1 MNEYEIRFT
10 LANISNKIKL
20 KLLQMYNNEENIYN
34 NIDEILKS
42 DMMSLKDKIKIKE
55 DSYEDKMNFVKALND
70 NSIKTIRITEEDYP
84 EKLRNIDDPPY
95 ILFYK
100 GELSLAYDDMIAVV
114 GSRKS
119 SIYGLDAAKYLS
131 REICRVGYGVVS
143 GVAYGIDKAAHKE
156 VLICGGKTIGVLGC

>member
-70 NSIKTIRITEEDYP
+70 NSIKTIRITKEY
-84 EKLRNIDDPPY
+84 KWSSLY
-95 ILFYK
+95 IIL
-100 GELSLAYDDMIAVV
+100 
-114 GSRKS
+114 
-119 SIYGLDAAKYLS
+119 
-131 REICRVGYGVVS
+131 
-143 GVAYGIDKAAHKE
+143 
-156 VLICGGKTIGVLGC
+156 

>member
-1 MNEYEIRFT
+1 MNKYEIRFA

-34 NIDEILKS
+34 NIYEILKS

-84 EKLRNIDDPPY
+84 EWDRYCTVRAAIRQSFDYNTGW
-95 ILFYK
+95 
-100 GELSLAYDDMIAVV
+100 GE
-114 GSRKS
+114 
-119 SIYGLDAAKYLS
+119 
-131 REICRVGYGVVS
+131 
-143 GVAYGIDKAAHKE
+143 
-156 VLICGGKTIGVLGC
+156 GKTIKLPIWFNKDEYDDIFDTVLANYSGYQDLDKTTFINGYDAEKMKRYN

>member
-55 DSYEDKMNFVKALND
+55 D
-70 NSIKTIRITEEDYP
+70 
-84 EKLRNIDDPPY
+84 
-95 ILFYK
+95 
-100 GELSLAYDDMIAVV
+100 
-114 GSRKS
+114 RKS
-119 SIYGLDAAKYLS
+119 TRLNSSHPSSS
-131 REICRVGYGVVS
+131 RMPS
-143 GVAYGIDKAAHKE
+143 SA
-156 VLICGGKTIGVLGC
+156 

>member
-55 DSYEDKMNFVKALND
+55 D
-70 NSIKTIRITEEDYP
+70 
-84 EKLRNIDDPPY
+84 
-95 ILFYK
+95 
-100 GELSLAYDDMIAVV
+100 
-114 GSRKS
+114 
-119 SIYGLDAAKYLS
+119 
-131 REICRVGYGVVS
+131 
-143 GVAYGIDKAAHKE
+143 
-156 VLICGGKTIGVLGC
+156 